1 MPRQIAIFGLPTT
14 PPPPTFTL
22 NMANEKVINYYRIE
36 KAISYLCDNFK
47 QQPDLDTIAANV
59 FMSPYHFQRIFTD
72 WVGISPKKFLQYL
85 TVDFLKSKIGDTENM
100 IEAAE
105 IAGLTSQSRVHDL
118 FIKIEG
124 VTPQQY
130 KTLGSGLEIFYGYH
144 ATPFGMCFIAVSEER
159 ICALKF
165 IDEEQT
171 RDEYRSFSTHWKL
184 ATLTH
189 KPEYT
194 QTFIKRIFANNER
207 NERLQLLIKGT
218 DFQIKVWEALVKIP
232 FGTVAT
238 FKQIA
243 TMIQQPEAHRAVAGA
258 VAANTILYLI
268 PCHRIIA
275 RDGTMGNYH
284 FGKARKLTMIGWEI
298 ANSTQE

>member
-1 MPRQIAIFGLPTT
+1 
-14 PPPPTFTL
+14 
-22 NMANEKVINYYRIE
+22 MANEKVINYYRIE

-47 QQPDLDTIAANV
+47 QQPDLEMIAANV

-124 VTPQQY
+124 VSPQQY
-130 KTLGSGLEIFYGYH
+130 KTRGSSLEIFYGYH
-144 ATPFGMCFIAVSEER
+144 ATPFGMCFIAISEER

-165 IDEEQT
+165 IDEEQS
-171 RDEYRSFSTHWKL
+171 RDEYRIFSDRWKS
-184 ATLTH
+184 AKLTH

-194 QTFIKRIFANNER
+194 QKFVKRVFESKQNKEN
-207 NERLQLLIKGT
+207 LQLLIKGT

-238 FKQIA
+238 FKQVA
-243 TMIQQPEAHRAVAGA
+243 TIIGKPEAHRAVAGA

-268 PCHRIIA
+268 PCHRIISN
-275 RDGTMGNYH
+275 DGTMGNYH

-298 ANSTQE
+298 ANSNSI